1 MCYSI
6 QSPVPSIVF
15 AKGLPQPHSLFYCY
29 LSLSPSIFVRPQDA
43 IVCAAFAVA
52 SQKLKSKTV
61 YGEAVYGFGYFMQI
75 SSITFQSIRQTVAEG
90 SLDRIRGWWEG
101 VTSFVRSTGS
111 SSIFVHSTFNLFS
124 QSPEPPNFPSPIELF
139 TLLPPVTICNTHRR
153 WRTTG
158 LVQFSVLVMVTPS
171 PVDWLSVGRSAC
183 PSVRPSVTHSIETR
197 RGEWPVTS
205 SSCACPK
212 DFQSNLSNITTF
224 NQTQKALQ
232 LIFLSSTLSDDDD
245 DEDDETTLQDTHV
258 TTNELTMDTATQSKL
273 KAGAEGRSSF
283 SFSTTEG

>member
-1 MCYSI
+1 MPACLPLSVCLAGNNRVNEFVRNRCVI
-6 QSPVPSIVF
+6 PFSRLFRALSLAKVSPNLF
-15 AKGLPQPHSLFYCY
+15 LSLFSCY

-90 SLDRIRGWWEG
+90 SLHRIRGWWEG

-124 QSPEPPNFPSPIELF
+124 QSPDPPNFPSPIELF
-139 TLLPPVTICNTHRR
+139 TLLPPVTICNTHRG

-158 LVQFSVLVMVTPS
+158 LVQFSVLVMVTPC

-183 PSVRPSVTHSIETR
+183 PSVCHSLNRNETR
-197 RGEWPVTS
+197 RVASNEFAL
-205 SSCACPK
+205 CLPK
-212 DFQSNLSNITTF
+212 GFSIESVKYHNLQSNP
-224 NQTQKALQ
+224 K
-232 LIFLSSTLSDDDD
+232 SSTA
-245 DEDDETTLQDTHV
+245 H
-258 TTNELTMDTATQSKL
+258 
-273 KAGAEGRSSF
+273 F
-283 SFSTTEG
+283 SFLHVVRRRRR

>member
-1 MCYSI
+1 MNLYETDVLFHSVACSEHCLWKR
-6 QSPVPSIVF
+6 SPPTSF
-15 AKGLPQPHSLFYCY
+15 SFLLLPLTIAQYFCQTTRRNCLCC
-29 LSLSPSIFVRPQDA
+29 L
-43 IVCAAFAVA
+43 AVA

-90 SLDRIRGWWEG
+90 SLDRFGGWE
-101 VTSFVRSTGS
+101 RA
-111 SSIFVHSTFNLFS
+111 NLFPSFHWQLVNFRS
-124 QSPEPPNFPSPIELF
+124 QHFQFIFAFPHTPSPIELF
-139 TLLPPVTICNTHRR
+139 TLLPPVTICNTHRG

-158 LVQFSVLVMVTPS
+158 LVQFWLWLPPP

-245 DEDDETTLQDTHV
+245 EDDETTLQDTHV
-258 TTNELTMDTATQSKL
+258 TTNELTMDTAT
-273 KAGAEGRSSF
+273 E
-283 SFSTTEG
+283 

>member
-1 MCYSI
+1 MNAFVRNRCVIPFSRLFRALSLEKV
-6 QSPVPSIVF
+6 SPNLF
-15 AKGLPQPHSLFYCY
+15 LSLFSCY

-124 QSPEPPNFPSPIELF
+124 QSPDPPNFPSPIELF
-139 TLLPPVTICNTHRR
+139 TLLPPVTICNTHRG

-158 LVQFSVLVMVTPS
+158 LVQFSVLSSGYGYHPLPS
-171 PVDWLSVGRSAC
+171 RLAVSWPVSM
-183 PSVRPSVTHSIETR
+183 SVR
-197 RGEWPVTS
+197 
-205 SSCACPK
+205 
-212 DFQSNLSNITTF
+212 LS
-224 NQTQKALQ
+224 L
-232 LIFLSSTLSDDDD
+232 
-245 DEDDETTLQDTHV
+245 
-258 TTNELTMDTATQSKL
+258 TQSKRDE
-273 KAGAEGRSSF
+273 ASGQ
-283 SFSTTEG
+283 